1 MAHRVKQADG
11 SYCYTENCRIHDRFG
26 SSTGLQAVLTDAKEA
41 QRKTYSKGVVQA
53 LKESSLKVDEA
64 TSKMIADKVLHN
76 SLNAYLGYDAYT
88 INEELHVI
96 ADEAG
101 IDRSNWNSLAASY
114 GIYNSILKNSVI
126 HKGDEVIVNETGE
139 RAVVIDGNSLFG
151 GAVFLEAENPHSKA
165 NFSWLMPKNVT
176 RIVVDENSLA
186 RERILA
192 APRESYIPVHLVKK
206 MMREETN
213 KRTRNAQAAREFT
226 QFGDP
231 VHSKSLM
238 LDFCDDLALKYGEK
252 GLTKK
257 QLVKALTDR
266 ANTPYSGIGAALP
279 EARKALKNIL
289 SYLEPEA

>member
-1 MAHRVKQADG
+1 
-11 SYCYTENCRIHDRFG
+11 
-26 SSTGLQAVLTDAKEA
+26 VLTDAKEA
-41 QRKTYSKGVVQA
+41 QRKTYSNGVAHA

-88 INEELHVI
+88 INEQLHVI

-165 NFSWLMPKNVT
+165 NFSWWMPKNVT
-176 RIVVDENSLA
+176 RIVTDENSLA

-192 APRESYIPVHLVKK
+192 APRDSYIPVHLVKK

-231 VHSKSLM
+231 VHSKCLM

-266 ANTPYSGIGAALP
+266 VNTPYSGVGAALP

-289 SYLEPEA
+289 SYLDPKP